1 MVHIAIFA
9 SGSGTNAQNIIEY
22 FSGRNDITV
31 SLVLSNKEDAYVLKR
46 AQMLNVPSIVFSPKE
61 LKETDIVET
70 KLLENKID
78 FIVLA
83 GFLLMVPAKLIK
95 KFPDKIINIHPALLP
110 KYGGKGMYGEHVH
123 EAVLANGEKE
133 SGISI
138 HYINEKYDEGNIIFQ
153 ERCKVQI
160 NDTPETLATRIH
172 ELEHKYFPQV
182 IEKVIRKKFQNSEF

>member
-1 MVHIAIFA
+1 MVQIAIFA

-22 FSGRNDITV
+22 FKGRNDISV

-46 AQMLNVPSIVFSPKE
+46 SQMLNVPSFVFSPKE
-61 LKETDIVET
+61 LKETDIVEA
-70 KLLENKID
+70 KLSEYKID

-95 KFPDKIINIHPALLP
+95 KFPDKIINVHPALLP

-123 EAVLANGEKE
+123 ETVIANGEKE

-138 HYINEKYDEGNIIFQ
+138 HYVNERYDEGNIIFQ
-153 ERCKVQI
+153 ARCEVKM

-182 IEKVIRKKFQNSEF
+182 IEKVVQEKVQNSEF